1 MLARILRERWR
12 GPGGGRELLALA
24 WPLIVSNSFWTLQIA
39 LDRILLS
46 RHSSAEV
53 AAAMPAAML
62 FWTPFNFVFHT
73 ASYVTTF
80 VAQYTG
86 AGRNERVGP
95 AVWQAI
101 WFSVVAG
108 CAFLL
113 LVPHAETIVSWGRHD
128 PELQA
133 LEVVYFRCMCFT
145 ALPCALTAAACAFYT
160 GRGDSRKAL
169 LVNGVGLLVTG
180 LIGYAW
186 TYGRWGFP
194 EWGIA
199 GVGWATVAGAWAA
212 TATAL
217 ALFLRPKF
225 RAEFGTWSGFRPDP
239 DLIGRLMRFGLPNG
253 LFAFLDALVFTL
265 FILIVGQFGEAQL
278 AATNIA
284 FTVNIFAI
292 LPPMGIGQ
300 AVEVLVGQRLGENR
314 PDLAERSTWTGLVCA
329 AAIMAT
335 LGTSFVLTPQ
345 WWVGPFANA
354 DDPLWP
360 AIAPLVPVLLGFV
373 AAYCLFDSVN
383 LTFSFAL
390 RGAGDTRFVTAVAL
404 GLSFPVMVLP
414 TWLSVQYGWGLNW
427 AWGFASA
434 YVILLATTFVLRF
447 RHGAWKSM
455 RVIEHAPAGES
466 MPEEMAV

>member
-1 MLARILRERWR
+1 MLSRFWRERWH

-39 LDRILLS
+39 IDRILLS
-46 RHSSAEV
+46 QSSSAEV

-73 ASYVTTF
+73 TSYVTTF

-86 AGRNERVGP
+86 AGRNGRVGP
-95 AVWQAI
+95 AVWQSI
-101 WFSVVAG
+101 WFAVLAG
-108 CAFLL
+108 LGFLL
-113 LVPHAETIVSWGRHD
+113 LVPNAEWIVAQGRHK
-128 PELQA
+128 PELQT

-169 LVNGVGLLVTG
+169 MVNGVGLLVTG
-180 LIGYAW
+180 LVGYAW

-194 EWGIA
+194 RWGIA

-212 TATAL
+212 ALTAL

-225 RAEFGTWSGFRPDP
+225 RAEFATWTGARFDSELFF
-239 DLIGRLMRFGLPNG
+239 RLMRFGLPNG

-278 AATNIA
+278 AATTIA
-284 FTVNIFAI
+284 FTINIFAI

-314 PDLAERSTWTGLVCA
+314 PDLAERSTWSGLMCA

-335 LGTSFVLTPQ
+335 LGLSFVLLPQ
-345 WWVGPFANA
+345 IWVGPFANA

-414 TWLSVQYGWGLNW
+414 TWLSVKFGWGLNW
-427 AWGFASA
+427 AWAFASL
-434 YVILLATTFVLRF
+434 YVVLLATTFFFRF

-455 RVIEHAPAGES
+455 RVIEHGSASEPAA
-466 MPEEMAV
+466 EELAV